1 MDIDTFIITHIFL
14 IFFSTLNVQ
23 YLHKR
28 NYLRKRSGAQ
38 ISRSGNKLEGGS
50 RSKYADSR
58 TQSFPNTICSRFS
71 PVPGPPLPLR
81 QSCLW
86 ESVGFHGGQCPR
98 QPRPVEGPQP
108 TLWDRIAAGSSASLT
123 RRHFP
128 SLDAPLGATKV
139 GQGRDPRGRKPVSWG

>member
-50 RSKYADSR
+50 RSKYVDSR
-58 TQSFPNTICSRFS
+58 TQSFPNTACLLKIL
-71 PVPGPPLPLR
+71 PGPRTAAAPETKLL
-81 QSCLW
+81 
-86 ESVGFHGGQCPR
+86 VGKR
-98 QPRPVEGPQP
+98 
-108 TLWDRIAAGSSASLT
+108 
-123 RRHFP
+123 
-128 SLDAPLGATKV
+128 GA
-139 GQGRDPRGRKPVSWG
+139 PRGSMSPPAASG